1 MSAKTKQK
9 KQSIFTRKLSTSYLE
24 FLRQQEF
31 GDHPLKNLVLQINAL
46 YPAQ

>member
-1 MSAKTKQK
+1 MSAKTKY
-9 KQSIFTRKLSTSYLE
+9 LYSTSYLEE

-46 YPAQ
+46 CPAQ